1 MFSSILF
8 NVFWF
13 PFVTRYSSCNTNG
26 KSKLPETDT
35 LNSLI
40 VSMCFS
46 ILGISIENNISMI
59 LLSGLLLGLYN
70 RHYYIKNKNK
80 YK

>member
-1 MFSSILF
+1 MIVLEVIIFSGIL
-8 NVFWF
+8 
-13 PFVTRYSSCNTNG
+13 
-26 KSKLPETDT
+26 
-35 LNSLI
+35 
-40 VSMCFS
+40 SMCFS

-70 RHYYIKNKNK
+70 RHYYIKKKNK